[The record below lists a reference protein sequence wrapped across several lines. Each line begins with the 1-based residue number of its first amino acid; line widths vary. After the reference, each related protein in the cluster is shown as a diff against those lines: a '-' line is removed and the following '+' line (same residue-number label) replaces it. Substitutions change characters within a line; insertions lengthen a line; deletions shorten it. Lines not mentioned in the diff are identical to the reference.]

1 MESPA
6 PDRAVASPAPGTTPK
21 KFTFSIGAEAL
32 AEASASLSAEQ
43 ELRDAFSAPQSP
55 LSLTHLADA
64 ASFARRYLP
73 AERAAL
79 EAKVAEIL
87 SRGVAAD
94 LGSVEAAGHA
104 LAGQKV
110 ALSGDLADLARR
122 HELLGELGVAGVP
135 LPSEEAA
142 LAQAGRAIAAEDRLE
157 AARAEIAR
165 FEGEAETLR
174 QRFLEEER
182 ARSVASISEEHG
194 VMFVHGFSVRDVG
207 EGSALGF
214 SSDVLKGR
222 PEGYDAGRVVV
233 GLRPAVSC
241 STVARD
247 GSGGQTFYTFGVV
260 VGRGRVLSAYG
271 EDANTEANGTGGRF
285 APRDGDRRGL
295 VQLDP
300 GKKIA
305 EAVAAP
311 RAASDYNELVVEEPT
326 VTGIFLDARNPEKL
340 RSTLVRAGV
349 NPASADFFQF
359 KRRACELMGV
369 PTVPLFVRDES
380 GIREIRSPDDLDA
393 LTPTEDAR
401 RALLR
406 GLLREPAAQSA

>member
-1 MESPA
+1 M
-6 PDRAVASPAPGTTPK
+6 
-21 KFTFSIGAEAL
+21 AE
-32 AEASASLSAEQ
+32 AEASESAER
-43 ELRDAFSAPQSP
+43 ELRSAFSAPEAPSFP
-55 LSLTHLADA
+55 GSLADA

-79 EAKVAEIL
+79 EVKVAEIL
-87 SRGVAAD
+87 SRGVLAD
-94 LGSVEAAGHA
+94 PSSVEAAGHA
-104 LAGQKV
+104 LAGHKV
-110 ALSGDLADLARR
+110 ALSADLADLARR
-122 HELLGELGVAGVP
+122 HELLGELGVTGTP

-142 LAQAGRAIAAEDRLE
+142 LTQAGRAIAAEEPLE
-157 AARAEIAR
+157 AARAEIGR
-165 FEGEAETLR
+165 FEGEAELLR

-182 ARSVASISEEHG
+182 VRSVANISDERG
-194 VMFVHGFSVRDVG
+194 VMFVHGFSVQDVDR
-207 EGSALGF
+207 GSALGF

-241 STVARD
+241 STVAKD

-260 VGRGRVLSAYG
+260 VGRGRVLAAYK
-271 EDANTEANGTGGRF
+271 EDANTEAHPAGGRF
-285 APRDGDRRGL
+285 APRDGSRRGL

-300 GKKIA
+300 GTKIA

-340 RSTLVRAGV
+340 RSTLARAGV
-349 NPASADFFQF
+349 SATSGNLTQF

-380 GIREIRSPDDLDA
+380 GIREIRDPDDLDA
-393 LTPTEDAR
+393 LTPTADAR
-401 RALLR
+401 RNLLR
-406 GLLREPAAQSA
+406 GLLREPASGQT

>member
-1 MESPA
+1 
-6 PDRAVASPAPGTTPK
+6 V
-21 KFTFSIGAEAL
+21 
-32 AEASASLSAEQ
+32 
-43 ELRDAFSAPQSP
+43 
-55 LSLTHLADA
+55 HLADA
-64 ASFARRYLP
+64 ASFSRRYLP
-73 AERAAL
+73 AERVAL

-94 LGSVEAAGHA
+94 PGSVEAAERA
-104 LAGQKV
+104 LAGHKL

-122 HELLGELGVAGVP
+122 HELLGELGVAGAA

-142 LAQAGRAIAAEDRLE
+142 LAQAGRAIAAEEPLE

-174 QRFLEEER
+174 RRFLEEEH
-182 ARSVASISEEHG
+182 ARSVANISEEHG
-194 VMFVHGFSVRDVG
+194 VMFVHGFSVQDVG
-207 EGSALGF
+207 KGSALGF

-260 VGRGRVLSAYG
+260 VGRGRVLAAYG
-271 EDANTEANGTGGRF
+271 EDAGTEANAAGGRF

-340 RSTLVRAGV
+340 RSTLARAGV
-349 NPASADFFQF
+349 SPTSADFSQF

-369 PTVPLFVRDES
+369 PPVTLFVRDES
-380 GIREIRSPDDLDA
+380 GIREIRDPDDLDA

-401 RALLR
+401 RTLLR
-406 GLLREPAAQSA
+406 GLLREPASQSGERPH